1 VDAARGAGEPPPAHR
16 DHAHGGSDGDADL
29 TVGVLAA
36 RFGLSRTTLLYYDRL
51 GLLPPSSRS
60 SAGYRHYDSADVER
74 LATICRLRRAGLSL
88 AAIHRVLDSPTPE
101 LVAALAVRLAD
112 LGDQIEDLRG
122 QQRLILAALA
132 RGQDGDRTWSL
143 DKAELVALLSRAG
156 LTSEQ
161 QAAWHVAAEA
171 ADAALHQAL
180 LESLHL
186 AADEVA
192 RIRLQAAGAG
202 TSVALTRR

>member
-1 VDAARGAGEPPPAHR
+1 M
-16 DHAHGGSDGDADL
+16 
-29 TVGVLAA
+29 TVGALAA
-36 RFGLSRTTLLYYDRL
+36 WFGLSRTTLLYYDRL
-51 GLLPPSSRS
+51 GLLEPASRS
-60 SAGYRHYDSADVER
+60 SAGYRRYDGADVER

-88 AAIHRVLDSPTPE
+88 AAIDRVLRSPTPD

-112 LGDQIEDLRG
+112 LGDQVEHLRG

-143 DKAELVALLSRAG
+143 DKADLVALLSGAG
-156 LTSEQ
+156 LSDEQ
-161 QAAWHVAAEA
+161 LAGWHVAAEA
-171 ADAALHQAL
+171 ADAALHQEL

-192 RIRLQAAGAG
+192 QIRRRAGGGRAG
-202 TSVALTRR
+202 GEP

>member
-1 VDAARGAGEPPPAHR
+1 M
-16 DHAHGGSDGDADL
+16 
-29 TVGVLAA
+29 LAT

-60 SAGYRHYDSADVER
+60 SAGYRRYGPADVER

-88 AAIHRVLDSPTPE
+88 AAIDRVLRSPTPE

-112 LGDQIEDLRG
+112 LGDQVEHLRG

-132 RGQDGDRTWSL
+132 RGQDGERTWSL
-143 DKAELVALLSRAG
+143 DKAGLVELLAEAG
-156 LTSEQ
+156 LTGDR
-161 QAAWHVAAEA
+161 QAAWHAAAES

-186 AADEVA
+186 EADEVA
-192 RIRLQAAGAG
+192 RIRLEAGG
-202 TSVALTRR
+202 TSAGPAR

>member
-1 VDAARGAGEPPPAHR
+1 
-16 DHAHGGSDGDADL
+16 
-29 TVGVLAA
+29 VLAA

-60 SAGYRHYDSADVER
+60 SAGYRRYDSADVER

-88 AAIHRVLDSPTPE
+88 AGIGRVLRSPTPE

-112 LGDQIEDLRG
+112 LGDQVEHLRG
-122 QQRLILAALA
+122 QQRLILTALA
-132 RGQDGDRTWSL
+132 RGQDGDRSWSL
-143 DKAELVALLSRAG
+143 DKAELVELLSRAG

-192 RIRLQAAGAG
+192 QIRLQASGA
-202 TSVALTRR
+202 VPPVDRVRR